1 MDQNVHKFQLTET
14 GKKRNQRMTSIGFI
28 IIQGQQNF
36 GDDAEII
43 PIEIKIENDKI

>member
-1 MDQNVHKFQLTET
+1 MEQNVHKFQLTET
-14 GKKRNQRMTSIGFI
+14 GKKRNPRMTTIDFT

-43 PIEIKIENDKI
+43 PIKIKIENDKI